1 MCRCVRGR
9 FSPPDRHGHDP
20 GGRGRAFDNIFV
32 ERLWRT
38 VKHED
43 VYLKDYRTPAEG
55 RLGLGRYF
63 GFYNHQRP
71 HQSLGYRTPAEV
83 YGLVAAAKEAAGPV
97 GGARSPPKNARIL
110 V

>member
-1 MCRCVRGR
+1 
-9 FSPPDRHGHDP
+9 
-20 GGRGRAFDNIFV
+20 
-32 ERLWRT
+32 
-38 VKHED
+38 
-43 VYLKDYRTPAEG
+43 VYLKDYQTPAEG

-97 GGARSPPKNARIL
+97 GGARTGVAAGPPVALSGARSPPKNARI
-110 V
+110 VV

>member
-1 MCRCVRGR
+1 
-9 FSPPDRHGHDP
+9 
-20 GGRGRAFDNIFV
+20 
-32 ERLWRT
+32 
-38 VKHED
+38 
-43 VYLKDYRTPAEG
+43 VYLKDYQTPAEG

-97 GGARSPPKNARIL
+97 GGARTGVAGRGVHLKMPGFWSRQWGGVHPLFCER
-110 V
+110 